1 MLSGGSPASVSVTCA
16 ATTVTVHVSPPVKSV
31 VGLSV
36 KVVGP
41 PLSANVCAPEVVHE
55 IVNDDVVA
63 FTASSNVT
71 VTSVSG
77 DDVEAFTGVVAVTL
91 GGVSVVND
99 QTKFASMLSGG
110 SLASLSLTW
119 AAKRGGGEK
128 PAVAKVAGGSEGPR
142 GRPSAFGNGEL
153 CTA

>member
-119 AAKRGGGEK
+119 AASTTTTPTIR
-128 PAVAKVAGGSEGPR
+128 R
-142 GRPSAFGNGEL
+142 TTCWR
-153 CTA
+153 T